1 FRFLCLY
8 YATVCGKS
16 QGFFRKIFKIFTIVD
31 GVLERAYI
39 SKASTIKD
47 VDLLDSFVSVAKKI
61 FTK

>member
-1 FRFLCLY
+1 MQPFAAKVKAFLE
-8 YATVCGKS
+8 
-16 QGFFRKIFKIFTIVD
+16 KIFKIFTIVD
-31 GVLERAYI
+31 GVLERGYI